1 MSRKNN
7 AKNSSPAPKAE
18 DKNRSESNLKER
30 KINKKYLD

>member
-7 AKNSSPAPKAE
+7 AKNSSPVPKAE
-18 DKNRSESNLKER
+18 DINRSESNVKGR

>member
-7 AKNSSPAPKAE
+7 AQNSSPAPKAE
-18 DKNRSESNLKER
+18 EKNRSESNVKGR